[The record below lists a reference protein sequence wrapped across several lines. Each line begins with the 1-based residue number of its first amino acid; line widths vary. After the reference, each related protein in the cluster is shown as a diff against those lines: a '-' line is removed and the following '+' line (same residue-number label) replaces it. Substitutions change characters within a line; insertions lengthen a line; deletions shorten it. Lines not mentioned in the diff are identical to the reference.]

1 MSRYPLEESLPLA
14 VGTLA
19 PDFRLQRTP
28 DRTVALSSFRGQS
41 VILAFYVADWHP
53 VCTDQL
59 ALYQEFLPE
68 FQRFNAVLL
77 GISVDSAWCHLAFA
91 RDYRLTFPLLA
102 DAQPK
107 GAMAQAYGVYR
118 PQHGASER
126 AIFVIDAT
134 GIIRW
139 SYLAPMGIN
148 PGVDGILTAL
158 EKLAAPETMEDLKNV
173 QIIPANRFSR

>member
-1 MSRYPLEESLPLA
+1 MNCSLPASPLA
-14 VGTLA
+14 LPAGMIA

-28 DRTVALSSFRGQS
+28 HQTVALSSFRGQP

-68 FQRFNAVLL
+68 FQPFNAILL
-77 GISVDSAWCHLAFA
+77 GISGDSPWSHLAFA
-91 RDYRLTFPLLA
+91 RDYRLTFPLLS
-102 DAQPK
+102 DSQPK
-107 GAMAQAYGVYR
+107 GAVAQAYGVYR
-118 PQHGASER
+118 PQEGLSER
-126 AIFVIDAT
+126 ALFVIDAV

-139 SYLAPMGIN
+139 SYLAPVCVN

-158 EKLAAPETMEDLKNV
+158 EKLTTKQADPG
-173 QIIPANRFSR
+173 

>member
-1 MSRYPLEESLPLA
+1 MNCCLPRSPLA
-14 VGTLA
+14 LPAGTVA

-28 DRTVALSSFRGQS
+28 DQTVALSSFRGQP

-68 FQRFNAVLL
+68 FQSFDAVLL
-77 GISVDSAWCHLAFA
+77 GISGDSPWSHLAFA
-91 RDYRLTFPLLA
+91 RDARLTFPLLS
-102 DAQPK
+102 DSQPK
-107 GAMAQAYGVYR
+107 GAVAQAYGVYR
-118 PQHGASER
+118 PQEGLNER
-126 AIFVIDAT
+126 ALFVIDAA

-139 SYLAPMGIN
+139 SYIAPVCIN

-158 EKLAAPETMEDLKNV
+158 EKLTAKHTKGD
-173 QIIPANRFSR
+173 R

>member
-1 MSRYPLEESLPLA
+1 MNCCPPASPLA
-14 VGTLA
+14 LPAGTVA

-28 DRTVALSSFRGQS
+28 HQTVALSSFRGQP

-68 FQRFNAVLL
+68 FQPFNATLL
-77 GISVDSAWCHLAFA
+77 GISGDRPWSHLAFA
-91 RDYRLTFPLLA
+91 SDYRLTFPLLS
-102 DAQPK
+102 DSQPK
-107 GAMAQAYGVYR
+107 GAVAQAYGVYR
-118 PQHGASER
+118 PQEGLSER
-126 AIFVIDAT
+126 ALFVIDVV

-139 SYLAPMGIN
+139 SYLAPVCVN

-158 EKLAAPETMEDLKNV
+158 EKLTTKQTGPG
-173 QIIPANRFSR
+173 